1 MNIMKEIT
9 ISLTDAEYV
18 MLESMVG
25 NELDPEQ
32 TIEEFVMELLAD
44 CLPWLRE
51 NHWPKYRLEGDPS
64 IY

>member
-1 MNIMKEIT
+1 
-9 ISLTDAEYV
+9 